1 MMEWGLRGPALPRR
15 RAFGMRVGA
24 IALFL
29 ASWALV
35 AGVVEALGLVNPIF
49 LPGPW
54 LVIGKVVELALN
66 GQLWAHV
73 GATLQRVALGFSSG
87 AVLALAV
94 GLPAGHFRS
103 VRRAVEPVVELLRP
117 IPPLAMLPL
126 FIVWIG
132 IGEESKVGFITYATF
147 FPMFL
152 TTVHAVRRI
161 DPLLVRAAQS
171 LGARP
176 RQLFFRVLL
185 PAALPE
191 TLTGMR
197 LGLALSFF
205 VIGILGSSRCC
216 KSTLLHIGAGFL
228 PPTSGRVL
236 VDGRAISG
244 PGADRGV
251 VFQEYVLF
259 PWLTVA
265 GNVAFGLELKAVS
278 SDERMRIVRHYLTL
292 VGLNAHADKYPVQ
305 LSGGM
310 KQRVAIARALA
321 NDPAIVLM
329 DEPFGAL
336 DAQTREVLQDALS
349 RIQSV
354 EPKTVLFV
362 THSIREAVYL
372 ADRVVVMTSAPG
384 RIKQVVP
391 IKLGETRDRFA
402 TEFTQYESELTRLV
416 KEEVAKVHE

>member
-126 FIVWIG
+126 FVVWIG

-152 TTVHAVRRI
+152 TAVHAVRRI
-161 DPLLVRAAQS
+161 DPLLVRAAES

-191 TLTGMR
+191 ILTGMR

-205 VIGILGSSRCC
+205 VIVISEF
-216 KSTLLHIGAGFL
+216 IGAEHGL
-228 PPTSGRVL
+228 GYL
-236 VDGRAISG
+236 INDGRNFFLV
-244 PGADRGV
+244 PQMLGAAV
-251 VFQEYVLF
+251 VLGLLGY
-259 PWLTVA
+259 A
-265 GNVAFGLELKAVS
+265 GNALVRLLE
-278 SDERMRIVRHYLTL
+278 RRTL
-292 VGLNAHADKYPVQ
+292 RWQH
-305 LSGGM
+305 
-310 KQRVAIARALA
+310 
-321 NDPAIVLM
+321 PA
-329 DEPFGAL
+329 
-336 DAQTREVLQDALS
+336 
-349 RIQSV
+349 
-354 EPKTVLFV
+354 
-362 THSIREAVYL
+362 
-372 ADRVVVMTSAPG
+372 
-384 RIKQVVP
+384 
-391 IKLGETRDRFA
+391 
-402 TEFTQYESELTRLV
+402 
-416 KEEVAKVHE
+416 